1 MAKLDLPYIAWRD
14 GRPRFNPGPKQ
25 RRLGFAGRDL
35 RHQDGRWYD
44 LAEAH
49 AWARQNLAAI
59 ASARK
64 SGGKPGTKPEQPDGP
79 KKTVAQLL
87 ADWLASDEVA
97 GLKPATRNGYRKCVD
112 AVLYRPESREDAA
125 RRRQKEQAAALL
137 GLSAPER
144 ERERFAAA
152 AVSGP
157 EAIGKPELNDFFNY
171 LRKNRGHH
179 MAQAVVAVL
188 SAALTWG
195 ATSSAWRLRDNPRL
209 GMRLARPK
217 ARVVIY
223 TREEIRHLVATADA
237 QGRASIG
244 DSVMLGIWTGQ
255 RQGDRLALE
264 DGGLINGRRVFEQE
278 KRGAIVAIATTPELE
293 ERLALARARVAA
305 IKLRMGTRP
314 AAIIVDEKTG
324 GEYNESSYRH
334 AFAEIRSLAAQTLPA
349 ISGKRDQD
357 LRDTAVTW
365 LANAGCTLPEIASI
379 TGHSL
384 QSIHSILKHYLAITP
399 ELADSAIAK
408 YVAWMERSAR

>member
-64 SGGKPGTKPEQPDGP
+64 SGGKPRTKPEQPDGP

-87 ADWLASDEVA
+87 AEWLASDEVA

-125 RRRQKEQAAALL
+125 RRRQKEQAATLL

-144 ERERFAAA
+144 PRERFADAP
-152 AVSGP
+152 VSGP
-157 EAIGKPELNDFFNY
+157 GGDRQA
-171 LRKNRGHH
+171 R
-179 MAQAVVAVL
+179 AQRLFQL
-188 SAALTWG
+188 SAPPARPPHGAGRGGGPLGRTDTWG

-217 ARVVIY
+217 AARRDLY
-223 TREEIRHLVATADA
+223 PRGNPPPGRHRRRA
-237 QGRASIG
+237 GRASIG

-314 AAIIVDEKTG
+314 
-324 GEYNESSYRH
+324 SRH
-334 AFAEIRSLAAQTLPA
+334 HRRRKNRRRI
-349 ISGKRDQD
+349 
-357 LRDTAVTW
+357 
-365 LANAGCTLPEIASI
+365 
-379 TGHSL
+379 
-384 QSIHSILKHYLAITP
+384 
-399 ELADSAIAK
+399 
-408 YVAWMERSAR
+408 